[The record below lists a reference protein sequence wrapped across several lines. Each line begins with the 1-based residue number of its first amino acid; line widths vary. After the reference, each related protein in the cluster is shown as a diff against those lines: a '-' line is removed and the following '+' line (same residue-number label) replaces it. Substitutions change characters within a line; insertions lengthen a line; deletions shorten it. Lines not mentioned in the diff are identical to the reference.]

1 VREIAAL
8 VRAQWL
14 VALTY
19 RTRMLFSV
27 LGVLVGIVP
36 VFIISNA
43 LQEVAAASLVGEG
56 SQLFAFLVVGT
67 VGLVFITSAL
77 VTLPTAIGSGI
88 STGTWESL
96 LATPARVWGLLAG
109 LSVYD
114 LLWNVAKAAA
124 LLGAA
129 SALGARIEWGGLL
142 LSAVVLA
149 LTVLAYLAI
158 GAMAG
163 ALQLA
168 FRSST
173 PLPRVVLIASVFLGG
188 VYYPTSAIPDGF
200 RVLSEWIPLTY
211 GLRALRRS
219 LLEGWRLSQL
229 LPDLEMLLLFD
240 AVLVTVAAVAFGAA
254 LRHARRA
261 GSLAQY

>member
-1 VREIAAL
+1 MREVAAL

-19 RTRMLFSV
+19 RTRMLFSI
-27 LGVLVGIVP
+27 LGVLVGVVP
-36 VFIISNA
+36 VFIISRA
-43 LQEVAAASLVGEG
+43 LQEVAAPSLVGEG

-77 VTLPTAIGSGI
+77 VALPTAIGSGI

-96 LATPARVWGLLAG
+96 LATPARVWGLLAA

-124 LLGAA
+124 LLAA
-129 SALGARIEWGGLL
+129 AAALGARFEWGALM
-142 LSAVVLA
+142 LA
-149 LTVLAYLAI
+149 LGILALIVIAYLAI
-158 GAMAG
+158 GVIAG

-168 FRSST
+168 FRSTT

-219 LLEGWRLSQL
+219 LLEGWRLSQI

-240 AVLVTVAAVAFGAA
+240 AVLATVAALAFAAA

-261 GSLAQY
+261 GTLSQY

>member
-1 VREIAAL
+1 MREIAAL

-168 FRSST
+168 FRSTT

-240 AVLVTVAAVAFGAA
+240 AVLVTAAAVAFGAA

>member
-1 VREIAAL
+1 MREIAAL

-27 LGVLVGIVP
+27 LGVLVGIIP
-36 VFIISNA
+36 VFIISRA
-43 LQEVAAASLVGEG
+43 LQEVAAPSLVGEG

-77 VTLPTAIGSGI
+77 VALPTAIGSGI

-96 LATPARVWGLLAG
+96 LATPARVWALLAG
-109 LSVYD
+109 LGVYD
-114 LLWNVAKAAA
+114 LLWNLAKAAA
-124 LLGAA
+124 LIGAA
-129 SALGARIEWGGLL
+129 TALGAHFEWGGLL
-142 LSAVVLA
+142 LSLGILA
-149 LTVLAYLAI
+149 LILVAYLAI
-158 GAMAG
+158 GVMAG

-168 FRSST
+168 FRSTT

-188 VYYPTSAIPDGF
+188 VYYPTSAIPDGL

-219 LLEGWRLSQL
+219 LLEGWRLSQI

-240 AVLVTVAAVAFGAA
+240 AVLATVAALAFTAA
-254 LRHARRA
+254 LRHARRS
-261 GSLAQY
+261 GTLSHY

>member
-1 VREIAAL
+1 MREIAAL
-8 VRAQWL
+8 VRAQWR

-142 LSAVVLA
+142 LSALVLA

-158 GAMAG
+158 GAVAG
-163 ALQLA
+163 AFQVA

-219 LLEGWRLSQL
+219 LLEGWRLSQI

-261 GSLAQY
+261 GTLAQY